1 MGILHST
8 LFQVARHSNVVV
20 WSQDQA
26 GTFAGEEFPKSLDF
40 AGSGLLLRKH
50 MVESEYQ
57 SSCPCLPVRVRQ
69 GVVFVPPGRHADR
82 PPQDFP

>member
-40 AGSGLLLRKH
+40 VWKW
-50 MVESEYQ
+50 
-57 SSCPCLPVRVRQ
+57 
-69 GVVFVPPGRHADR
+69 PPA
-82 PPQDFP
+82 P